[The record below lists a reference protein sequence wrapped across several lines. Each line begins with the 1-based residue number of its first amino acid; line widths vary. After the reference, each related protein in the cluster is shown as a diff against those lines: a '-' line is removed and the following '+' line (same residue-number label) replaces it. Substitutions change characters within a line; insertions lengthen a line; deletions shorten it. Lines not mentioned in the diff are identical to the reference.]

1 MTDPKLIN
9 EMKRY
14 AVIVALK
21 ADHGN
26 LETVRLLRVVRSFVH
41 KICKELEKEN
51 DNVMSISKRKKTSH
65 MFRFNENIW
74 IYS

>member
-1 MTDPKLIN
+1 MTDPMLTN

-21 ADHGN
+21 ADHED
-26 LETVRLLRVVRSFVH
+26 LEIACFLRVVRSFVH

-51 DNVMSISKRKKTSH
+51 NMSVSKYKKTFH
-65 MFRFNENIW
+65 MFQFNENTW